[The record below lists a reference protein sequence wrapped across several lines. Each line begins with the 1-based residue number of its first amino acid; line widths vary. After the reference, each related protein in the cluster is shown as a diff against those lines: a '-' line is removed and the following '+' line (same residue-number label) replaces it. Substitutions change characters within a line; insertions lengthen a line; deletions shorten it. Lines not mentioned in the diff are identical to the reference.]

1 MTGVRVRE
9 GTYEGRCDA
18 CSEWWPLTP
27 EFWYARRSLRVCA
40 ACDRLRH
47 AMTERQ
53 RRRDP
58 AVRQA
63 GNERQRVYRTEAR
76 VALRIASQ
84 EREARRRLADPTRI
98 ERQREYHRAATAAW
112 RARQRGAA

>member
-9 GTYEGRCDA
+9 GTFEGRCDA
-18 CSEWWPLTP
+18 CSELWPLTL
-27 EFWYARRSLRVCA
+27 EFWYPKRTLRICR

-76 VALRIASQ
+76 VALRIAAN
-84 EREARRRLADPTRI
+84 EREARLRLADPTRI
-98 ERQREYHRAATAAW
+98 VRQREYHRIKTAAW
-112 RARQRGAA
+112 RARKAAAA